1 MTRTNPSLTLTEHR
15 LARCELLV
23 IAVNNTPDPITDAI
37 TAGAGWAF
45 DRVLCGGRMEWGA
58 LTVPGNSAAV
68 MVFRCNN

>member
-1 MTRTNPSLTLTEHR
+1 M
-15 LARCELLV
+15 

-68 MVFRCNN
+68 MVFRCNS